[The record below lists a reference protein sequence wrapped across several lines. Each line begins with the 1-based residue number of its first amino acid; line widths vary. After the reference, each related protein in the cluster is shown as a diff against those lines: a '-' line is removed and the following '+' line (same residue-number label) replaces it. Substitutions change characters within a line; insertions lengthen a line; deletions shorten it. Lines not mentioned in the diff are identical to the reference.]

1 MNKQIWLI
9 AVIMGASLLAS
20 AGLVSQTIY
29 KTKLL
34 DNTLTVT
41 GSAKKTVKADLG
53 KISGSFTRTVAVTEL
68 PKGYGQMAAD
78 LKSVKNFFI
87 SQGVNEK
94 DLVISPVFMDQQYS
108 YEKAADAPQMYNL
121 RQNIEL
127 QLKDVDKITKLAQ
140 AVQDLIGKGIIFSTQ
155 SPEYYYTDLPQA
167 RVDLL
172 GEAVS
177 DARARADRIA
187 GSGGRKVSNLRS
199 ASVGVTQVTSLN
211 SVDSISDY
219 GSYDTSKI
227 DKEVMITVK
236 TVFALQ

>member
-1 MNKQIWLI
+1 MNKQIWVI
-9 AVIMGASLLAS
+9 ALIMGASLLAS

-53 KISGSFTRTVAVTEL
+53 KISGSFSRTVAVNDL

-78 LKSVKNFFI
+78 LKTVKDFFA
-87 SQGVNEK
+87 SQGVAEK
-94 DLVISPVFMDQQYS
+94 DLVISPVFMDQQYN
-108 YEKAADAPQMYNL
+108 YEKSADAPQMYSL
-121 RQNIEL
+121 RQNVEL
-127 QLKDVDKITKLAQ
+127 QLKDVEKITALAQ
-140 AVQDLIGKGIIFSTQ
+140 SVQELIGKGVIFSTQ
-155 SPEYYYTDLPQA
+155 SPEYYYTNLPQV

-187 GSGGRKVSNLRS
+187 SSGGRGVNSLRS
-199 ASVGVTQVTSLN
+199 ASVGVTQVTSPN
-211 SVDSISDY
+211 SIDSISDY

-236 TVFALQ
+236 TVFALR